1 MEESPVINDSDDFVP
16 MDLVDAVPDEAL
28 GDAPP
33 DAPDEL
39 YEPDPPAAP
48 DEPDGS
54 PVHEPSDDFVPMAAP
69 AAPAAA
75 GRMPTPNQVLH
86 LSSEDKRLDTVPFE
100 SADIR
105 ALAQRILKRAQE
117 QGQAKLDSARKQ
129 VEAMEKAAYDKAY
142 KEAFSKGQQEGFA
155 KGEKDGKAEAQTQ
168 INEAIEAEKETL
180 RNHVAPVADTL
191 QQVAEAFTAAKDQL
205 MAQAEGDL
213 LMLALDLAKRLV
225 NHELSVNPDAIKP
238 LALECIGLV
247 TDRTTLTVRVN
258 PEDKE
263 VMDEYY
269 PDLKLIFPD
278 LGPVVIQ
285 ADPAVERGG
294 IMAATREA
302 EVDMRLA
309 TRLAAFEEVIL
320 GVSGDDAVPP
330 WGAIPEDAIAAAKA
344 ASAESAYSLWDDSTQ
359 PQAEEAQAENAEE
372 APGLSSLENVAEPAA
387 EETEPSPVNEP
398 AAAEPAEPAAEG
410 DLSDLVDLVDDQID
424 DEGQP
429 PES

>member
-1 MEESPVINDSDDFVP
+1 MEESPVINDSEDFVP

-28 GDAPP
+28 DDAPP
-33 DAPDEL
+33 DAPDIQ
-39 YEPDPPAAP
+39 
-48 DEPDGS
+48 DESGDS
-54 PVHEPSDDFVPMAAP
+54 PVHEPSDEFVPMATP
-69 AAPAAA
+69 SAPAAA

-86 LSSEDKRLDTVPFE
+86 LSAKDKRLDTVPFE
-100 SADIR
+100 FADIR

-155 KGEKDGKAEAQTQ
+155 KGEKDGRAEAQTQ
-168 INEAIEAEKETL
+168 INEAIEAEKEAL
-180 RNHVAPVADTL
+180 RSHVAPVAETL
-191 QQVAEAFTAAKDQL
+191 QQIADAFTAAKDQL

-225 NHELSVNPDAIKP
+225 NHELSVNPEAVKP

-278 LGPVVIQ
+278 LGPVIIQ
-285 ADPAVERGG
+285 ADPTVERGG

-344 ASAESAYSLWDDSTQ
+344 ASAESAYSLWDDTEGDASEAEPQTENAPENSPEVAEEIPEP
-359 PQAEEAQAENAEE
+359 PQADE
-372 APGLSSLENVAEPAA
+372 
-387 EETEPSPVNEP
+387 
-398 AAAEPAEPAAEG
+398 AAEPVPPEADGDVAELA
-410 DLSDLVDLVDDQID
+410 DLVDEQGP
-424 DEGQP
+424 DEGQQP
-429 PES
+429 QG